1 MIFIYYILLGIVQGV
16 VEALPVSSSGHLL
29 VFNDLLTNYLGFKS
43 VALSNTELLAI
54 ITNFGSLIAV
64 VILYW
69 DKIISI
75 LKDFFGY
82 FKTKSKKQEVNYKY
96 GWYVILATIPA
107 GIIGFII
114 SELNVFDA
122 ISNNIKIIGITL
134 IITGIFLFLIRKAN
148 GKKTEKDMTLKD
160 AMSVGLFQVL
170 GLLPGISRSGSTIV
184 GGLYEGLDRQTA
196 FDFSFML
203 YIPISCAT
211 TLLGLKDL
219 FGSNLTSN
227 EIMFFM
233 MSAVVA
239 GVFTYFSVKW
249 FREVIKKGKLIYFSI
264 YCFIVGLLIIL
275 FL

>member
-54 ITNFGSLIAV
+54 ITNFGSLVAV

-75 LKDFFGY
+75 IKDFFGY
-82 FKTKSKKQEVNYKY
+82 FKTKSKKQEANYKY
-96 GWYVILATIPA
+96 GWYIILATIPA

-114 SELNVFDA
+114 SKLNVFDA

-184 GGLYEGLDRQTA
+184 GGLYKGLDRQTA

-249 FREVIKKGKLIYFSI
+249 FRKVIKKGKLIYFSI
-264 YCFIVGLLIIL
+264 YCFIAGLLIIL